1 MHDRRDTDRPETA
14 SQTAGPYVHI
24 GCTPNFAGIKGV
36 YPEDLGARM
45 ITGDVRGTRIT
56 LSGQIFDGTGT
67 PLRDAM
73 VEAWQADA
81 NGLYAQQDGADPHF
95 TGFGRCACDA
105 SDGTF
110 RFETV
115 RPGAVPWPAH
125 GAMGVMQAPHI
136 TLWIVARG
144 INLGLHTRAYFAD
157 AAENDT
163 DPVLSRIEHRSRVQT
178 LLAESEDQ
186 IIYRFNIHLQGADET
201 VFFDA

>member
-1 MHDRRDTDRPETA
+1 MTDSPESA

-24 GCTPNFAGIKGV
+24 GCTPNFAGIQGV

-45 ITGDVRGTRIT
+45 ITGEAAGRRIT
-56 LSGQIFDGTGT
+56 LIGQVLDGTGT

-81 NGLYAQQDGADPHF
+81 AGRYAGQEGHDAHF
-95 TGFGRCACDA
+95 TGFGRCPT
-105 SDGTF
+105 SETDGSF

-115 RPGAVPWPAH
+115 MPGAVAWPK
-125 GAMGVMQAPHI
+125 GGLQAPHV

-157 AAENDT
+157 APENDS
-163 DPVLSRIEHRSRVQT
+163 DPVLGRIEHKVRITT
-178 LLAESEDQ
+178 LMAQPEGDDV
-186 IIYRFNIHLQGADET
+186 YRFNIHLQGPEET
-201 VFFDA
+201 IFFDC